1 MVLRKS
7 RYQRRFSMID
17 ADGTSRKRAQM
28 LFNQSPLK
36 CGMLYAM
43 NTTGRRVSFF
53 FCFRISKGD
62 GDIPAVTN
70 EEMC

>member
-1 MVLRKS
+1 
-7 RYQRRFSMID
+7 MID
-17 ADGTSRKRAQM
+17 ADGTSRKRV
-28 LFNQSPLK
+28 LS
-36 CGMLYAM
+36 
-43 NTTGRRVSFF
+43 RF